1 MVGKKVK
8 TIILLPTILH
18 IAPLKR
24 GFVMYFAENIKFLR
38 KRRKRTQDD
47 VAHSLN
53 TKRSTLSGYENRVA
67 QPNME
72 VLMALSEYF
81 NVAIDTLVKVDLQ
94 SLSES
99 QMRQLESGFDVFIK
113 GEGLRVLVST
123 VDAGNNDNIELVE
136 EKAKAGYT
144 SGYADSEY
152 INELPVFQLPFLS
165 KEKKYRTFQISGDSM
180 LPVPD
185 GAWVTGEYFQ
195 DWSEVKTGDA
205 CVIVTLDDGVVFK
218 VVENCLDQDRVLKL
232 HSLNP
237 LFETYA
243 VSAENI
249 REVWRFVHYI
259 SSDMPDSTTDMQ
271 NITRGLFEL
280 KNDVKRIKEQLDRG

>member
-1 MVGKKVK
+1 
-8 TIILLPTILH
+8 
-18 IAPLKR
+18 
-24 GFVMYFAENIKFLR
+24 MYFADNIKFLR

-47 VAHSLN
+47 VAQALN
-53 TKRSTLSGYENRVA
+53 MKRSTLSGYENHVA

-72 VLMALSEYF
+72 ILMALSEYF
-81 NVAIDTLVKVDLQ
+81 NVAIDTLLKVDLH

-113 GEGLRVLVST
+113 GKGLRVLVST
-123 VDAGNNDNIELVE
+123 VDVGNNENIELVE

-144 SGYADSEY
+144 TGYADPEY

-185 GAWVTGEYFQ
+185 GAWVTGEYMQ

-205 CVIVTLDDGVVFK
+205 CIIVTLDDGVVFK
-218 VVENCLDQDRVLKL
+218 VVENCLEQDKELML

-237 LFETYA
+237 VFEPYA
-243 VSAENI
+243 VAAVKI

-259 SSDMPDSTTDMQ
+259 SSDVPESAADMQ
-271 NITRGLFEL
+271 DIARGLVTL
-280 KNDVKRIKEQLDRG
+280 SRDVRSIKEILKSSSSF

>member
-1 MVGKKVK
+1 M
-8 TIILLPTILH
+8 IC
-18 IAPLKR
+18 
-24 GFVMYFAENIKFLR
+24 FADNIKFLR
-38 KRRKRTQDD
+38 KRRGRTQDD

-53 TKRSTLSGYENRVA
+53 AKRSTLSGYENRVA

-72 VLMALSEYF
+72 VLIALSEYF
-81 NVAIDTLVKVDLQ
+81 NVAIDTLLKVDLQ

-99 QMRQLESGFDVFIK
+99 QMRQLESGFDVFVK
-113 GEGLRVLVST
+113 GKGLRVLVST
-123 VDAGNNDNIELVE
+123 VDSGNNDNIELVE

-144 SGYADSEY
+144 TGYADAEY

-185 GAWVTGEYFQ
+185 GAWITGEYLQ
-195 DWSEVKTGDA
+195 DWSQVKTGDA
-205 CVIVTLDDGVVFK
+205 CIIVTLNDGVVFK
-218 VVENCLDQDRVLKL
+218 VVENFLEQDKELKL

-237 LFETYA
+237 LFESYA
-243 VSAENI
+243 VAAENI

-259 SSDMPDSTTDMQ
+259 SNDMPNSTTDMQ
-271 NITRGLFEL
+271 NIARGLFEL
-280 KNDVKRIKEQLDRG
+280 KNDVRSIKEQLEKG

>member
-1 MVGKKVK
+1 
-8 TIILLPTILH
+8 
-18 IAPLKR
+18 
-24 GFVMYFAENIKFLR
+24 MYFADNIKFLR

-47 VAHSLN
+47 VANSLN
-53 TKRSTLSGYENRVA
+53 AKRSTLSGYENRVA

-81 NVAIDTLVKVDLQ
+81 NVAIDTLLKVDLQ
-94 SLSES
+94 LLSES

-113 GEGLRVLVST
+113 GKGLRVLVST
-123 VDAGNNDNIELVE
+123 VDSENNDNIELVE

-144 SGYADSEY
+144 TGYADLEY

-185 GAWVTGEYFQ
+185 GAWVTGEHLQ
-195 DWSEVKTGDA
+195 DWSQVKTGDA
-205 CVIVTLDDGVVFK
+205 CIIVTLDDGVVFK
-218 VVENCLDQDRVLKL
+218 IVENCLEQDKELIL

-237 LFETYA
+237 LFEPY
-243 VSAENI
+243 VVPAENI

-259 SSDMPDSTTDMQ
+259 SSDMPESTTDMQ

-280 KNDVKRIKEQLDRG
+280 RNDVKSIKEHLEKGV